1 MIVFLLHT
9 YPSLHEVHLQR
20 VAWHTF
26 QHHINHVWELAAEGI
41 AGYSHAVLIEEFI
54 LEKRTCQDCIGWFVI
69 IQLIEDSEE
78 FILLFIE
85 LGKAQEIADVV
96 DTDTLCTM
104 LSRLFKKFINNLF
117 LICRLAAI
125 SLILRVIVTVN
136 NILRYLIRMRD
147 DQVCQGIGIGRTRS
161 CSRTESLAELS
172 LLIYES
178 ESLGYMRI
186 LQIERHEPIVQM
198 SKEISLVS

>member
-41 AGYSHAVLIEEFI
+41 AGYSHAVLIEEII

-69 IQLIEDSEE
+69 IQLVEDSEE

-85 LGKAQEIADVV
+85 LGEAQEIADVV

-104 LSRLFKKFINNLF
+104 LFRLFEEFINNLF
-117 LICRLAAI
+117 LICSLAAI
-125 SLILRVIVTVN
+125 SLILWVIVTVN
-136 NILRYLIRMRD
+136 DILRYLIRMRD
-147 DQVCQGIGIGRTRS
+147 DQVCQGIGIGRT
-161 CSRTESLAELS
+161 
-172 LLIYES
+172 
-178 ESLGYMRI
+178 
-186 LQIERHEPIVQM
+186 
-198 SKEISLVS
+198 

>member
-1 MIVFLLHT
+1 MIVSLLHT

-20 VAWHTF
+20 VAWYTF
-26 QHHINHVWELAAEGI
+26 QHHFNQVRELAAEGI

-54 LEKRTCQDCIGWFVI
+54 LEKRTRQDGIGWFVI
-69 IQLIEDSEE
+69 IQLVEDIED
-78 FILLFIE
+78 FILRCIE

-136 NILRYLIRMRD
+136 NILRYLIRMRN
-147 DQVCQGIGIGRTRS
+147 DQVCQGIGIGRT
-161 CSRTESLAELS
+161 
-172 LLIYES
+172 
-178 ESLGYMRI
+178 
-186 LQIERHEPIVQM
+186 
-198 SKEISLVS
+198 

>member
-20 VAWHTF
+20 VAWYTF
-26 QHHINHVWELAAEGI
+26 QHHFNHVWELAAEGI
-41 AGYSHAVLIEEFI
+41 AGYSHAILIEEFI
-54 LEKRTCQDCIGWFVI
+54 LEKRTRQDCIGWFVI
-69 IQLIEDSEE
+69 IQFVEDSEE
-78 FILLFIE
+78 FILPFIK
-85 LGKAQEIADVV
+85 LGKAQEVADVV

-104 LSRLFKKFINNLF
+104 LSRLFKKF
-117 LICRLAAI
+117 ICRLAAI